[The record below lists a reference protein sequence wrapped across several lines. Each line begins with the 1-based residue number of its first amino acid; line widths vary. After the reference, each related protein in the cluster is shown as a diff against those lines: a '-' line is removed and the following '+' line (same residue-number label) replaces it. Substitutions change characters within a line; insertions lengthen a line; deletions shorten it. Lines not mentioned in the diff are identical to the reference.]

1 VPRRVNF
8 SFSPIFQEQL
18 IYLILRLPPV
28 LFHHTLLPVKTR
40 LLAIACSLGLAALPA
55 FGQPFG
61 LFRPIPQ
68 LALSDVQNIIAQGVA
83 RASVISP
90 DSVIA
95 VVDREGIVCG
105 VWSVN
110 GTTPSDA
117 VLAIAIGKAGTAS
130 FLSSDQHAFT
140 SRTAGFIVQQNFPP
154 NVQNSGPGPL
164 VGVNFS
170 NLQFSDINRIK
181 GPGSIITNVAN
192 PGASNYIVS
201 VPQPVTGGLAGAPGG
216 VPLYVSNYLVG
227 GVGVSHMDDA
237 TAIQSVQVATTDED
251 VALAAQTDYAPA
263 PVFLGDNVTIN
274 GFRLA
279 YVSSTT
285 SLGAVTPFA
294 ALADKHVPPYV
305 VMASPSNFPYP
316 TNIFGNQTC
325 EIRQPIRDDPL
336 STNADPTI
344 ALVNGQM
351 RLTAAEVSNILSL
364 ASDRART
371 TRAGI
376 RLPRGQ
382 AAQVFVTVVSNPNQN
397 NMIPQVLGTIR
408 TQGATMFSWDVAI
421 QKARTAIFFSSSVAP
436 GTQAYAFSAR
446 AVGFLAEELFPP
458 GINGTEPGIFWGLQ
472 ERFSLF
478 PLGATN
484 PLDGVTVP
492 LSVAAAGPYTVNPNL
507 PNGITIFPGGFPL
520 YRNGQVIGA
529 IGVSGDG
536 VDQDDIIT
544 ASGTANFL
552 APVEIRSDHF
562 FYQDSRLPYAKF
574 PRNPAL

>member
-1 VPRRVNF
+1 M
-8 SFSPIFQEQL
+8 
-18 IYLILRLPPV
+18 PPV
-28 LFHHTLLPVKTR
+28 LFRHTLLAVIKR
-40 LLAIACSLGLAALPA
+40 LLAIVFGLGLAAYPGFA
-55 FGQPFG
+55 QYG
-61 LFRPIPQ
+61 LFQPIPQ
-68 LALSDVQNIIAQGVA
+68 LALSDVQKVIAQGVA
-83 RASVISP
+83 RAKVISP

-95 VVDREGIVCG
+95 VVDREGFVCG

-110 GTTPSDA
+110 GTTPSQA

-181 GPGSIITNVAN
+181 GPGSIVTNVAS
-192 PGASNYIVS
+192 PATSNYVVS

-237 TAIQSVQVATTDED
+237 TAIQNVQTPTIDED
-251 VALAAQTDYAPA
+251 VALAAETDYSPD
-263 PVFLGDNVTIN
+263 PIYFGSNDTIN

-294 ALADKHVPPYV
+294 SLPDQHVAPYA
-305 VMASPSNFPYP
+305 VMASPPLFPYP
-316 TNIFGNQTC
+316 TNTFGGQMC

-336 STNADPTI
+336 VGNI
-344 ALVNGQM
+344 NGAA
-351 RLTAAEVSNILSL
+351 RLTSNEVVGILSL
-364 ASDRART
+364 AADRART

-382 AAQVFVTVVSNPNQN
+382 AAQVFITVVNNPN
-397 NMIPQVLGTIR
+397 IDGGTPVVLGTIR
-408 TQGATMFSWDVAI
+408 TKGATMFSWDVAV
-421 QKARTAIFFSSSVAP
+421 QKARTAVFFSS
-436 GTQAYAFSAR
+436 TNYAFSAR
-446 AVGFLAEELFPP
+446 AVGFLAEEFFPP
-458 GINGTEPGIFWGLQ
+458 GLNGTEPGIFWGMQ
-472 ERFSLF
+472 EHFSLF
-478 PLGATN
+478 PAGAMN
-484 PLDGVTVP
+484 PLNGVV
-492 LSVAAAGPYTVNPNL
+492 LSSALATPDPNL

-520 YRNGQVIGA
+520 YRNGQLIGA

-552 APVEIRSDHF
+552 APVNIRSDHF
-562 FYQDSRLPYAKF
+562 FYSDARLPYAKF